1 MRDSGCQHLQEVI
14 LQLQLLILDEMGDA
28 LDHDHIVG
36 DVLEQNLLLFK
47 GDDFLVL
54 LLLLICS

>member
-28 LDHDHIVG
+28 LDHDHVVG
-36 DVLEQNLLLFK
+36 DVLEQDLLLFK

>member
-1 MRDSGCQHLQEVI
+1 MRDRGCQHLQEVI

-28 LDHDHIVG
+28 LDHDHVVG

-54 LLLLICS
+54 LL

>member
-1 MRDSGCQHLQEVI
+1 MRDRSRKHLQEVI
-14 LQLQLLILDEMGDA
+14 LQFQLLVLDEMGDA
-28 LDHDHIVG
+28 LDHDHLVG
-36 DVLEQNLLLFK
+36 DVLVQDLLLLK